1 MATRT
6 DDAISLLNTLISS
19 VYQLH
24 TEVQIKHC
32 SSDKM
37 SHQCCAKLV
46 GFEANIGFEIEISQ
60 KYRYRIGIGYEIA
73 RIWTSILIL
82 FRNFE
87 LIDIGFDIGFELL
100 HVGILHQLRA
110 NL

>member
-1 MATRT
+1 MHHEGVIL
-6 DDAISLLNTLISS
+6 D
-19 VYQLH
+19 QWG
-24 TEVQIKHC
+24 IKGANKVEIEGY
-32 SSDKM
+32 SKLPSK
-37 SHQCCAKLV
+37 QCCAKLV

-100 HVGILHQLRA
+100 HVGFQH
-110 NL
+110 

>member
-1 MATRT
+1 MLGAQFW
-6 DDAISLLNTLISS
+6 D
-19 VYQLH
+19 VY
-24 TEVQIKHC
+24 
-32 SSDKM
+32 
-37 SHQCCAKLV
+37 QCCAKLV

-60 KYRYRIGIGYEIA
+60 KCRYRIGIGYEIA

-87 LIDIGFDIGFELL
+87 LINIGFDIGFELL